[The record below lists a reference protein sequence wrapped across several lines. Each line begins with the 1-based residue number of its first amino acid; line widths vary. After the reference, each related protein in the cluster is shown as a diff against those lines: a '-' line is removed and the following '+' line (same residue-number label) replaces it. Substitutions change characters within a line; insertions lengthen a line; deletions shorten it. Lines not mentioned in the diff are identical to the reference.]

1 MTAREPAM
9 DVLADLDTLQ
19 VPQLLRR
26 RISVDD
32 YHRMAE
38 VGLLPANDRCELIE
52 GEIIDMAP
60 MGSRHHSTIL
70 RLSRCLQLAVGDRAL
85 VSTQLPVRLGQHS
98 EPEPDIALLKPR
110 DDFYASALPTGPDCL
125 LVIEVADTTLA
136 YDVRIKVP
144 LYAEHGVPE
153 VWVLD
158 LEGGLLRSFNA
169 PVDGR
174 YSRAMALRVPGLQA
188 LPGLPGC
195 SIDFTGL
202 I

>member
-1 MTAREPAM
+1 M

-19 VPQLLRR
+19 APQLLRR

-38 VGLLPANDRCELIE
+38 VGLLPANARYELIE
-52 GEIIDMAP
+52 GEVMDMAP
-60 MGSRHHSTIL
+60 TGTRHYWAVVAL
-70 RLSRCLQLAVGDRAL
+70 NRALQRAVGDLAL
-85 VSTQLPVRLGQHS
+85 VAVQAPVRLGAHT
-98 EPEPDIALLKPR
+98 EPEPDLALLKPTLPAN
-110 DDFYASALPTGPDCL
+110 FLPTGPDCL

-174 YSRAMALRVPGLQA
+174 YSRAMALRTPGLQA